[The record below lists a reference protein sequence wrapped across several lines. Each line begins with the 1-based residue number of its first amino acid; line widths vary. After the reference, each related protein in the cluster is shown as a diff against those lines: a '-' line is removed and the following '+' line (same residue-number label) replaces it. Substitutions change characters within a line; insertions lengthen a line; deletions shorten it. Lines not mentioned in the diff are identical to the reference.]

1 MYLIDTPQQNIAQ
14 QQVSQKNISHLAHIS
29 EKHVY
34 LTFFSKTV
42 ILAKHISLT
51 HNLRK
56 LYLTDTYLNKRYLI
70 KTILIDTYLYNR
82 YLSKTHPIETYL
94 IDRYLRKSYL
104 TDTYLSSKKFESHS
118 KSKHFVQYKMK
129 PLSAAET
136 RVNKT

>member
-56 LYLTDTYLNKRYLI
+56 LNLTDTYLNKRYLI

-82 YLSKTHPIETYL
+82 YLSKTHLIETYL
-94 IDRYLRKSYL
+94 
-104 TDTYLSSKKFESHS
+104 TDTGNSENHISLMHISPP
-118 KSKHFVQYKMK
+118 KSLKVVVKAKILFSTK
-129 PLSAAET
+129 
-136 RVNKT
+136 